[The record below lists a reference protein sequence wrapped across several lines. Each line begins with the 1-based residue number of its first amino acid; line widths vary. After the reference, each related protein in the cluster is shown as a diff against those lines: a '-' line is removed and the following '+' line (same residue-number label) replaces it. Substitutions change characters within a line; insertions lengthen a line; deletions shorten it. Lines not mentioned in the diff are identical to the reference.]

1 MILMDVEVIPA
12 ILVKSREELI
22 AQIEKVKQ
30 NVKTV
35 HIDIMDNAFVP
46 NSTVG
51 LESLTNL
58 PSGISYEFHWMVKDP
73 ENWISKV
80 PGKHRHLVH
89 VETIFDWSEI
99 EKTRALGGE
108 IGLAINP
115 PTSIEKIYPYINDK
129 GIKEVLIMTVNP
141 GFSGQKYIVE
151 VESKIRSLRAKFPN
165 LEIEVDG
172 GINAE
177 TSERASEAGANF
189 LAASSAI
196 FMAKSI
202 PDALQNIYESG
213 IRGRN
218 KGQTCCSEKTT
229 AEIDVPKLIT
239 ESSKQTLLEQSPS
252 VGVGA
257 TKITDIKELYL
268 LSNNIRQSIVKML
281 HEAKSGHPAGAMGLA
296 DVFAA
301 LYFNVL
307 NQDPKN
313 PGWEGRDR
321 FVLSNGHACPGLYA
335 TLAEAGYFPKEELMT
350 LRKLGSR
357 LQGHPHRESLPG
369 IENSSGPL
377 GQGLSIAVGMAL
389 VAKREKKGWRVYCV
403 CSDGEHNE
411 GQIWE
416 AALLASKF
424 KLGNLVAIMDRNN
437 IQIDGFTE
445 DVLPLEPLEEKY
457 RTFGW
462 HVISIDGHNIHQIIS
477 ACNEAKTMLDKPT
490 MIIAHTVPGKDI
502 SFMEFIT
509 EWHGK
514 SPGDK
519 EAITALKDLEQE
531 RKFYGNEQREC

>member
-1 MILMDVEVIPA
+1 MDVEVIPA

-58 PSGISYEFHWMVKDP
+58 PSGIFYEFHWMVKDP

-89 VETIFDWSEI
+89 VETIFDWNEI

-129 GIKEVLIMTVNP
+129 EIKEVLIMTVNP

-313 PGWEGRDR
+313 PSWDGRDR

-457 RTFGW
+457 RAFGW